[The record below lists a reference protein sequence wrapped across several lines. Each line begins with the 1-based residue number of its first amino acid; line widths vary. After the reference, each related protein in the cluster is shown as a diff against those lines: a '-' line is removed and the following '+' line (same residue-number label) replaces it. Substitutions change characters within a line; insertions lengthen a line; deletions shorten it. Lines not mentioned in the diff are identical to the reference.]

1 MNCLCCGNKNF
12 TYIHY
17 LNQDFIN
24 SPIFDDKKIEVCDTC
39 GFGSMTENPN
49 AQEIEKFYNLEYRK
63 KGSAY
68 FIDFENTR
76 GLNNIDPRAFAQIQA
91 GISLVEFKSNDN
103 FLDLGPG
110 NGNSFAMAMKLLPS
124 PNLYGIEL
132 NLGAKNFYKK
142 TYGVNC
148 FESIDQIIFAGVLFK
163 ILLLSHSL
171 EHIRKDDL
179 IEFIN
184 QLKNIVAI
192 EGVCIIEVPNDDL
205 RRPEVQQRLN
215 DSPHLL
221 FFSRESIERLFVK
234 NGFDLIYLQI
244 VGNKRKFTKNK
255 IVVKE
260 KRGRKKI
267 VRKILDIKILKY
279 VLRGIKKFLFDRLS
293 KIFEVN
299 PKGYSNAILN
309 QFIPEDS
316 RDCIRIIIRKKG

>member
-1 MNCLCCGNKNF
+1 MKCLCCGNKNF

-63 KGSAY
+63 KGSVY

-76 GLNNIDPRAFAQIQA
+76 GLNNIDPRAFAQ
-91 GISLVEFKSNDN
+91 
-103 FLDLGPG
+103 
-110 NGNSFAMAMKLLPS
+110 
-124 PNLYGIEL
+124 L

-192 EGVCIIEVPNDDL
+192 EGICIIEVPNDDL